1 MRNVNQDLGL
11 PSRHKYPKK
20 GRWLGWVLPGLLGAL
35 ILASS
40 AEAAQ
45 LKAWRFDTN
54 QNRLFFTTDGGV
66 QPKAQLAFNP
76 TRLVI
81 DLPKTTLG
89 RSPVSQAVGGA
100 IKALR
105 VGQLNSD
112 TARIVIELADGYT
125 IDPQQVLFQGISPN
139 QWTVQLPTPQRL
151 NQASRPSQLSAA
163 NQTRLED
170 IEVKAEGLVIR
181 TSGQLPQI
189 DVKRSRDRSWTT
201 VDIPGATLSPQLTSR
216 TLDINRNGVSS
227 LQVTQLQTSPP
238 VARLTLIMAP
248 TSPDWQ
254 AGTAPG
260 GVALWPQGGLAPSIG
275 AESSLATIESVEI
288 AGNGTQLLVRANG
301 PLSYTTGWD
310 RSTAAYRIAIANAQ
324 LADSLSGRQ
333 QQDSPGVRWVEAQQ
347 QDAQTV
353 VLLVQP
359 AAGAQ
364 IQGVRQLSDRDLF
377 VQVTPPSVA
386 TVPRYNPP
394 AAVAPPP
401 LPTRLPLP
409 ARTNLPSTTPRRAND
424 RVVVVVDPGHGGGDA
439 GAIGIGGLREKDI
452 VLDISRQVAAILE
465 QQGLQAVLSR
475 QDDREIDLEPRV
487 QLADRVNATLFV
499 SIHANAID
507 MTRPDVNG
515 IETYYYDS
523 GYDMA
528 RTIHNS
534 VLQATGAPDRGVRS
548 ARFYV
553 LRKTS
558 MPAVLVEVGFV
569 TGAEDA
575 PKLADPAYR
584 TRLAQAIARGVM
596 QYVQR
601 MR

>member
-1 MRNVNQDLGL
+1 MKNVNQDLGL
-11 PSRHKYPKK
+11 RSSQNCPKK
-20 GRWLGWVLPGLLGAL
+20 GHWLGWVLPSFLGAL

-66 QPKAQLAFNP
+66 QPKAQLTFNP

-100 IKALR
+100 IKAVR
-105 VGQLNSD
+105 VGQLNSQ

-125 IDPQQVLFQGISPN
+125 LDPQQVLFQGISPN

-151 NQASRPSQLSAA
+151 NQASRPSLAA
-163 NQTRLED
+163 AGPQTRLED
-170 IEVKAEGLVIR
+170 IEVKPEGLLIR
-181 TSGQLPQI
+181 TSGKLPEI
-189 DVKRSRDRSWTT
+189 DVKRSRDRTWTT
-201 VDIPGATLSPQLTSR
+201 VDIPGATLSPLLESR
-216 TLDINRNGVSS
+216 NQDINRNGVSS

-238 VARLTLIMAP
+238 VARVTLIMAP

-254 AGTAPG
+254 AATTAA
-260 GVALWPQGGLAPSIG
+260 GVALWPQGGFAPSIG
-275 AESSLATIESVEI
+275 AESSMATIQSVEI
-288 AGNGTQLLVRANG
+288 GGNGTQLLVRANG
-301 PLSYTTGWD
+301 PLTYTTGWD
-310 RSTAAYRIAIANAQ
+310 RSTAAYRIAISNAQ
-324 LADSLSGRQ
+324 LADTVSSLQ
-333 QQDSPGVRWVEAQQ
+333 QQDGSAVRWVEAQQ

-364 IQGVRQLSDRDLF
+364 IQGVNQLSDRDLF

-386 TVPRYNPP
+386 AVPPYNPP
-394 AAVAPPP
+394 AAASPPP
-401 LPTRLPLP
+401 FP
-409 ARTNLPSTTPRRAND
+409 ARFPQPARNNPPSATPRRPND

-452 VLDISRQVAAILE
+452 VIDISRQVAALLE
-465 QQGLQAVLSR
+465 QQGVQAIMTR
-475 QDDREIDLEPRV
+475 QDDREIELEPRV

-534 VLQATGAPDRGVRS
+534 LLQATGAPDRGVRS

-558 MPAVLVEVGFV
+558 MPAVLLEVGFV
-569 TGAEDA
+569 TGAQDA

-584 TRLAQAIARGVM
+584 RLLAQAIARGVI